1 MTGVDIVAKLLIADT
16 ATTTLVVGGNIKLG
30 QLPDGVTLPA
40 LLARTVSVVDRQKL
54 TRGATRRRTDRVSV
68 TVRAASY
75 RNQVAV
81 IAQVRALFDTLVT
94 DVTGAGRVSILLAGA
109 GPDLAGPANSFE
121 QAQDLRISFDEPA

>member
-1 MTGVDIVAKLLIADT
+1 MTGADIAAALMIGDQ
-16 ATTTLVVGGNIKLG
+16 ATVTLVTADNIKLG
-30 QLPDGVTLPA
+30 QLPDGVALPA

-54 TRGATRRRTDRVSV
+54 TRGGTRRRTDRVSV

-94 DVTGAGRVSILLAGA
+94 DVTGAGRVSILLAGT